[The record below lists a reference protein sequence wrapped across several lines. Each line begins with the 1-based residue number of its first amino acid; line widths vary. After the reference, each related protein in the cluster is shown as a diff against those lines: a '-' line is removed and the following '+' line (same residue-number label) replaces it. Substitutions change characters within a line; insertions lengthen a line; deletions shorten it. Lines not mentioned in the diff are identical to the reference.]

1 MNHISDYRRSTTPSP
16 AVLVPPIPVTDGELL
31 MRFARHGDDAAFTQ
45 LVEKHGRLVWTVCW
59 QVLRQHHEI
68 EDAFQATFFIL
79 AKRARSIRSCDSLC
93 GWLYRVAYR
102 TALRSR
108 MSARR
113 KPLVELVNDELS
125 TLDEKLKGIEQHE
138 QRAALMEELHSLPE
152 QYQMPLVLCYLE
164 GKSRRAAA
172 EELGTTIESVKGRLT
187 RGRQL
192 LRHRLIRRGVSL
204 SFAMAAM
211 TIPVK
216 SATAAMTP
224 SLVGLTV
231 AGATTWS
238 ALTAKVASTVTTIS
252 TNVSTLAHQGT
263 VAMTIASYAK
273 PAIVA
278 IALLTGVSA
287 TVAVDSPG
295 KEAAAAGGDT
305 VSLAI
310 AADATAGEDIQITA
324 AEGEAGV
331 TIAPIETAQVDGKRQ
346 EVTVAEDG
354 TLTINGGTI
363 RTEKNPKKKGGTI
376 TLADGGTINLA
387 DGDLRI
393 GQKKGTLM
401 IDGGEIAIASP
412 ESPVA
417 PVALAAPARI
427 VKGDQFIEVH
437 GPAEV
442 SKPRK
447 PAPARVPAQIQF
459 RAAPTP
465 PDMLIAAPTPVEPW
479 PMMEQFNFEID
490 HKVNIELQLKIAELE
505 AQVSQLQLESKELE
519 IEAFDHVE
527 EKRAELLQ
535 QSRKRLAMAEA
546 EKLKIGIE
554 KQHAQIEELRKAI
567 EGQAQDIG
575 EKAKKAAKAAGED
588 AKGAAKEAGEQAKMA
603 GKIAAEEAR
612 AAAEQAREVIIHKAA
627 IAQQAAQAQAGA
639 MHYEPSGSGAYKLAP
654 RFTDIGSASELRP
667 GSRIRIQARGVDP
680 ESPLDGVFVVEP
692 MGTVALGVTY
702 GRVNIEGLSV
712 IDAEE
717 AILQHLSQDWESPK
731 VQVVFEEA
739 KNR

>member
-1 MNHISDYRRSTTPSP
+1 MNPISDYQRSTTLSP

-108 MSARR
+108 MSAKR

-295 KEAAAAGGDT
+295 KESATAGGDT
-305 VSLAI
+305 VSLAV

-346 EVTVAEDG
+346 KITVAEDG
-354 TLTINGGTI
+354 ILTINDGTI
-363 RTEKNPKKKGGTI
+363 RTEKDPKKKGGTI
-376 TLADGGTINLA
+376 TLA

-412 ESPVA
+412 ESPEA
-417 PVALAAPARI
+417 PIALAAPARV

-465 PDMLIAAPTPVEPW
+465 PDMLIAAPAPDGPW

-490 HKVNIELQLKIAELE
+490 HKVNVELQLKIAELE
-505 AQVSQLQLESKELE
+505 TKVSQLQLESKELE

-554 KQHAQIEELRKAI
+554 KQRAQIEELRKAI

-575 EKAKKAAKAAGED
+575 EKAKAAAQAAGED
-588 AKGAAKEAGEQAKMA
+588 AKKAAKEAGEQAKMA
-603 GKIAAEEAR
+603 GKIAAEDAR
-612 AAAEQAREVIIHKAA
+612 AAAEGYRA
-627 IAQQAAQAQAGA
+627 IVSKKVELAQDAAQAQAAAVAAGYNPQ
-639 MHYEPSGSGAYKLAP
+639 MLQWQPK
-654 RFTDIGSASELRP
+654 DIGSASELRP
-667 GSRIRIQARGVDP
+667 GSRIRVQARGVDT

-712 IDAEE
+712 LEAEQE
-717 AILQHLSQDWESPK
+717 ILKHLKQEWQNPI
-731 VQVVFEEA
+731 VQVTFEGAETYES
-739 KNR
+739 RLGD

>member
-1 MNHISDYRRSTTPSP
+1 MNPISDYRRSTTPST
-16 AVLVPPIPVTDGELL
+16 AVLVPPIPMTDGELL

-108 MSARR
+108 MSSRR
-113 KPLVELVNDELS
+113 KQLVELVNDELS
-125 TLDEKLKGIEQHE
+125 TLDEKLKRIEQDE

-164 GKSRRAAA
+164 GKSRRTAA
-172 EELGTTIESVKGRLT
+172 EELGTTVESVKGRLT

-204 SFAMAAM
+204 SIAMAAM

-216 SATAAMTP
+216 AATASVTP
-224 SLVGLTV
+224 ALVGLTV
-231 AGATTWS
+231 AGAGKWLAGTAAAGIASSITTS
-238 ALTAKVASTVTTIS
+238 AKVVH
-252 TNVSTLAHQGT
+252 LAHQGT

-295 KEAAAAGGDT
+295 KGSAATGGDT
-305 VSLAI
+305 VSLAV
-310 AADATAGEDIQITA
+310 AADATAGEDIEITA

-346 EVTVAEDG
+346 KITVAEDG

-363 RTEKNPKKKGGTI
+363 RTEKNLKKK
-376 TLADGGTINLA
+376 
-387 DGDLRI
+387 
-393 GQKKGTLM
+393 M
-401 IDGGEIAIASP
+401 MFIDDGEIAIASP
-412 ESPVA
+412 ESPEAPKAAKA
-417 PVALAAPARI
+417 PVMVVDAGEFEI
-427 VKGDQFIEVH
+427 H
-437 GPAEV
+437 GPAQV
-442 SKPRK
+442 GKI
-447 PAPARVPAQIQF
+447 RVPA
-459 RAAPTP
+459 P
-465 PDMLIAAPTPVEPW
+465 PADVMIAAQPEGPWPVREVPIGIPVEIPI
-479 PMMEQFNFEID
+479 ENQFNFQID
-490 HKVNIELQLKIAELE
+490 HKVNVELQLKIAELE
-505 AQVSQLQLESKELE
+505 SRVSELQLESKELE

-535 QSRKRLAMAEA
+535 QARKRLAMAEA

-554 KQHAQIEELRKAI
+554 KQRAQIEELKKAI

-575 EKAKKAAKAAGED
+575 EKAKKAAQAAGED
-588 AKGAAKEAGEQAKMA
+588 AKRAAKEAGEQAKMA
-603 GKIAAEEAR
+603 GKMAAEEAR
-612 AAAEQAREVIIHKAA
+612 AAAEQDRNIIIQKTMEAS
-627 IAQQAAQAQAGA
+627 QGGFVWQPK
-639 MHYEPSGSGAYKLAP
+639 E
-654 RFTDIGSASELRP
+654 IGSASELRP
-667 GSRIRIQARGVDP
+667 GSRIGIQARGVDP

-702 GRVNIEGLSV
+702 GRVSIEGLSV
-712 IDAEE
+712 LDAEQK
-717 AILQHLSQDWESPK
+717 ILKHLKQDWQNPI
-731 VQVVFEEA
+731 VQVTFQGA
-739 KNR
+739 QTYDPSRDD

>member
-1 MNHISDYRRSTTPSP
+1 MNYISDPLRTTPTGP

-108 MSARR
+108 MSAKR
-113 KPLVELVNDELS
+113 KPLVELVNDELA

-172 EELGTTIESVKGRLT
+172 EELGTTIDSVKGRLT

-211 TIPVK
+211 TVPVK

-238 ALTAKVASTVTTIS
+238 GLTAKVASTVTTIS

-287 TVAVDSPG
+287 TVAVDSAG
-295 KEAAAAGGDT
+295 KGTPAGQEDA
-305 VSLAI
+305 VSLAV
-310 AADATAGEDIQITA
+310 AADATAGEDIEITA
-324 AEGEAGV
+324 GEGESGV

-346 EVTVAEDG
+346 EITVAEDG
-354 TLTINGGTI
+354 TFTINGGTI
-363 RTEKNPKKKGGTI
+363 RTEKNLKKKGGTI
-376 TLADGGTINLA
+376 TLADGGTIDLA
-387 DGDLRI
+387 DGSLRI
-393 GQKKGTLM
+393 GKKGKLNIEDTTIALTADDSERNANS
-401 IDGGEIAIASP
+401 DGNGGREA
-412 ESPVA
+412 
-417 PVALAAPARI
+417 
-427 VKGDQFIEVH
+427 
-437 GPAEV
+437 

-465 PDMLIAAPTPVEPW
+465 PDMLIAAPAPVGPW
-479 PMMEQFNFEID
+479 PMREQFNFQID
-490 HKVNIELQLKIAELE
+490 DKVNVELQLKIADLE
-505 AQVSQLQLESKELE
+505 VQASEFQLMSKEIE
-519 IEAFDHVE
+519 IKAFDANEE
-527 EKRAELLQ
+527 EKEVLLQ
-535 QSRKRLAMAEA
+535 ESRKLLAMAEA
-546 EKLKIGIE
+546 KELKIDFE
-554 KQHAQIEELRKAI
+554 KQRAQIEELKKVI

-575 EKAKKAAKAAGED
+575 EKAKAAQAAGED
-588 AKGAAKEAGEQAKMA
+588 AKRAAKEAGEQAKMA
-603 GKIAAEEAR
+603 GKMAAAEAR
-612 AAAEQAREVIIHKAA
+612 AVAEQAREVITHKADA
-627 IAQQAAQAQAGA
+627 AKQAAMAQTATVAAGYNPQ
-639 MHYEPSGSGAYKLAP
+639 MQWQPKN
-654 RFTDIGSASELRP
+654 TGSASELRP
-667 GSRIRIQARGVDP
+667 GSRIRVQARGVDP

-692 MGTVALGVTY
+692 MGTVALGVAY
-702 GRVNIEGLSV
+702 GRVNIEGMSV
-712 IDAEE
+712 IDAEQE
-717 AILQHLSQDWESPK
+717 IQSKLSKDWENPK
-731 VQVVFEEA
+731 VQVTFEGGGHVEP
-739 KNR
+739 RHGD

>member
-1 MNHISDYRRSTTPSP
+1 MNHISDYQRSTTPSP
-16 AVLVPPIPVTDGELL
+16 AVLIPPIPVTDGELL

-108 MSARR
+108 MNSRR
-113 KPLVELVNDELS
+113 KQLMELVNDELS

-238 ALTAKVASTVTTIS
+238 ALTTKVASTVTTIS

-295 KEAAAAGGDT
+295 KESAATGGDT
-305 VSLAI
+305 VSLAV
-310 AADATAGEDIQITA
+310 AADATAGEDIQIAA

-331 TIAPIETAQVDGKRQ
+331 TIAPIETAKVDGKRQ

-354 TLTINGGTI
+354 NLTINGGTI
-363 RTEKNPKKKGGTI
+363 RTEKNLKKKMM
-376 TLADGGTINLA
+376 LVDGG
-387 DGDLRI
+387 G
-393 GQKKGTLM
+393 
-401 IDGGEIAIASP
+401 IAIASP
-412 ESPVA
+412 ESPEA
-417 PVALAAPARI
+417 PVALAAPAAVVEGETI
-427 VKGDQFIEVH
+427 KVLSQAD
-437 GPAEV
+437 V
-442 SKPRK
+442 SRPRK
-447 PAPARVPAQIQF
+447 PAPARVPAQIQI
-459 RAAPTP
+459 RTAPTP
-465 PDMLIAAPTPVEPW
+465 PADVMIAAPAPVGPW
-479 PMMEQFNFEID
+479 PTMEQFNFEID
-490 HKVNIELQLKIAELE
+490 HKVNVELQLKIAELE
-505 AQVSQLQLESKELE
+505 VMASEYQLASKDLEIKAFDADGGEKEL
-519 IEAFDHVE
+519 
-527 EKRAELLQ
+527 LLRE
-535 QSRKRLAMAEA
+535 SRKLLAMAEA
-546 EKLKIGIE
+546 KKLKIDFE
-554 KQHAQIEELRKAI
+554 KQRAQIEELKKAI

-575 EKAKKAAKAAGED
+575 EKAKKAGEEAKKAAKA
-588 AKGAAKEAGEQAKMA
+588 AGEQAKMA
-603 GKIAAEEAR
+603 GKIAAEDAR
-612 AAAEQAREVIIHKAA
+612 AAAEGYRA
-627 IAQQAAQAQAGA
+627 IVSKKVELAQGAAQAQAGA
-639 MHYEPSGSGAYKLAP
+639 AANRYGPAIQWQPK
-654 RFTDIGSASELRP
+654 DIGSASELMP
-667 GSRIRIQARGVDP
+667 GSRIRVQARDVDP
-680 ESPLDGVFVVEP
+680 DSPLDGVFVVEP

-702 GRVNIEGLSV
+702 GRVHVEGMSV
-712 IDAEE
+712 IDVEQK
-717 AILQHLSQDWESPK
+717 ILKHLKQDWQNPR
-731 VQVVFEEA
+731 VQVTFEGAQTYEP
-739 KNR
+739 RQED